1 MNHYCPGHAI
11 SFIYFMCVLWLVG
24 LLVIFLPS
32 SVPYLTRAASAFS
45 GLCTC
50 YIVASSVPWFL
61 FRSRIRDMD
70 CIFPVII
77 GSPSDQIILQQAN
90 RTLNY
95 IVAAGSPLNSPTR
108 TYIHRMTRAAEAYQ
122 AELAIG
128 KKETI

>member
-1 MNHYCPGHAI
+1 
-11 SFIYFMCVLWLVG
+11 MCVLWLVG
-24 LLVIFLPS
+24 LLVIFLQS

-61 FRSRIRDMD
+61 FRSRIRGMD

-95 IVAAGSPLNSPTR
+95 IVAAGGPLNTLTR
-108 TYIHRMTRAAEAYQ
+108 TYIRRLTRAAEVYQ
-122 AELAIG
+122 AKLAIA